1 MDTTQIIEQLL
12 PIFKDVLDNEDIQL
26 TSTTTAEDIEEWD
39 SLTHIELT
47 VAIERHFKI
56 RFAAKEIQNWKNVGD
71 LIESILNK
79 LN

>member
-1 MDTTQIIEQLL
+1 MDTNQIIEQLL

-26 TSTTTAEDIEEWD
+26 TGLTTAEDIEEWD
-39 SLTHIELT
+39 SLSHIELT

-71 LIESILNK
+71 LMESILLK
-79 LN
+79 LG